1 VHWTHLAHLL
11 LPRGPHPRRQCA
23 AWSTTDGVRYPQA
36 VSSLPML
43 CTCGCGGPRQTPL
56 LFLPRRQQPLCPV
69 APPWLFFLRMHAAR
83 TCRKVPRVILW
94 RLAQSSSDRQTT
106 SCAQRKMWSHVF
118 ALVWIV
124 ASAARLFRG
133 TTLIKNDTGFHEG
146 QNHIMKVLESASW
159 NGMYRFFR
167 QFRINSDM
175 TPFPPRVETT
185 WAALGRLLGGSWAAP
200 RNESDNIAHEGR
212 NND

>member
-1 VHWTHLAHLL
+1 LHACSSPGDHTRDDSVLHGAQPTVFDTRKPYLL
-11 LPRGPHPRRQCA
+11 HSPCRARVGA
-23 AWSTTDGVRYPQA
+23 AR
-36 VSSLPML
+36 
-43 CTCGCGGPRQTPL
+43 PRQSPL

-159 NGMYRFFR
+159 NGMYRFFSPD
-167 QFRINSDM
+167 F
-175 TPFPPRVETT
+175 
-185 WAALGRLLGGSWAAP
+185 A
-200 RNESDNIAHEGR
+200 
-212 NND
+212 